1 MLYGVEGSFNLHC
14 QLGGLIFK
22 NAGFSG
28 CLNIGISFRAREV
41 NIVLL
46 YALELKGKTGTGKE
60 EATL

>member
-1 MLYGVEGSFNLHC
+1 MLYGVEGSFNLNC
-14 QLGGLIFK
+14 PFGGLIFK

-28 CLNIGISFRAREV
+28 CLNIGISFRARV

-46 YALELKGKTGTGKE
+46 YALVLKGKTGTQKE

>member
-1 MLYGVEGSFNLHC
+1 MEASFNLNC
-14 QLGGLIFK
+14 QFGGLIFK

-41 NIVLL
+41 NIVLF
-46 YALELKGKTGTGKE
+46 YALVLKGKTGTVKE